1 MEQAQDALQQSGA
14 SESTPTT
21 ISVKVGVDANGS
33 PIMKEMSVDEI
44 SNGLMMQSDYTRK
57 TQELAAKER
66 ELLGKR
72 ANQPSGDDEEV
83 ERYLDEK

>member
-1 MEQAQDALQQSGA
+1 
-14 SESTPTT
+14 
-21 ISVKVGVDANGS
+21 
-33 PIMKEMSVDEI
+33 MKEMSIDEI

-72 ANQPSGDDEEV
+72 ANQPSSDDEEV